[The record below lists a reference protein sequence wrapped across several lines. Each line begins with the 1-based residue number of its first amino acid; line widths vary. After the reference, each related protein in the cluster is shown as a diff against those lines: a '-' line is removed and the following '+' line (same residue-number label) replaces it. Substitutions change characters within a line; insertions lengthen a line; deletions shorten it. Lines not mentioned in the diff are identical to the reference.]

1 MYNFSN
7 TLNIFVRINRS
18 MASLILMIFILCAY
32 QMMGKPLAWFKLDLL
47 GWNSRTKN
55 NLERVLNFDRIS
67 VYRTQI

>member
-1 MYNFSN
+1 
-7 TLNIFVRINRS
+7 

-67 VYRTQI
+67 VSRTQI